1 ISIMRVTSGSEPK
14 TSGMGPRNRT
24 PPQRRDRAGS
34 GEAPLGT
41 SIGPAGGGG
50 IGPAGGGGIG
60 PADQNKNVRKNPTKI
75 RRIPRNGSGPEPMTT
90 GTTKTNATLASLR
103 ATATARATSP
113 ARRKPGPRNRP
124 RRTDRHFQRSLNL

>member
-1 ISIMRVTSGSEPK
+1 MLSTPTPARPTTLSR
-14 TSGMGPRNRT
+14 GPRNRT

-34 GEAPLGT
+34 GGAPLKT
-41 SIGPAGGGG
+41 SV
-50 IGPAGGGGIG
+50 GPAGGGGIG
-60 PADQNKNVRKNPTKI
+60 PADQDRNVRKNPTKI
-75 RRIPRNGSGPEPMTT
+75 RRIPRTASGPEAMTT

-124 RRTDRHFQRSLNL
+124 RRTDRHFQRALNL

>member
-1 ISIMRVTSGSEPK
+1 MRVISGSEPK

-34 GEAPLGT
+34 GGAPLGT
-41 SIGPAGGGG
+41 SVG
-50 IGPAGGGGIG
+50 GPAGGGGIG
-60 PADQNKNVRKNPTKI
+60 PADQDRNVRKNPTKI
-75 RRIPRNGSGPEPMTT
+75 RRIPRTASGPEAMTT
-90 GTTKTNATLASLR
+90 GTTKTKARLASLR

-124 RRTDRHFQRSLNL
+124 RRTDRHFQRALNL